1 MRLARKIT
9 LALTLLAI
17 VVLIAES
24 AAEALRVWE
33 RVPTEMKQNH
43 LLLGRTLTGSLRKA
57 WKLEGEQEAL
67 ALLDE
72 ANRYQ
77 SQVALRWVWVD
88 GPQAPDALEPWV
100 LNELRHNRP
109 ASQEVGSGAS
119 EVLTT
124 YFPAHMSGKLGAI
137 QLTESLAA
145 KQAALRR
152 AVRTTALAT
161 AAIAVLYVVTALG
174 LGRRMVGQPVQAL
187 AAQARRIASGD
198 LQARVRLDQK
208 DELGALAVAMN
219 EMTQAL
225 SDAHERLQSET
236 AARIATLESL
246 RHADRL
252 TTVGKLAA
260 GVAHE
265 LGTPLNVVYSRGR
278 MIASGEEDGDQ
289 AKQSGKIIAEQAQVM
304 IRIIRQLLDF
314 ARRREPMRTPEDLR
328 ALSDRTLSLLQPL
341 AAKKQVALSAEH
353 VPPIEVEVD
362 GGQMQQVLTNLL
374 MNAVQSMG
382 APGTVRMEA
391 SKQRAA
397 PPPGVDGGEGDF
409 VRLDVVDEG
418 SGIAPDVLPHIFEP
432 FFTTKGI
439 GEGTGLGL
447 SVSYGIVRDHGGWI
461 AVETAP
467 GKGSRFSVYLPT
479 RPARAAA

>member
-24 AAEALRVWE
+24 AAEALRDWE
-33 RVPTEMKQNH
+33 RVPSEMRQDH
-43 LLLGRTLTGSLRKA
+43 LLLGRTLAGSIRKA
-57 WKLEGEQEAL
+57 WQLKGEAEAL
-67 ALLDE
+67 ALLDQ

-88 GPQAPDALEPWV
+88 GPNAPDALDPWV
-100 LNELRHNRP
+100 LSELRNGR
-109 ASQEVGSGAS
+109 AVSQELGSGAS
-119 EVLTT
+119 EVLAT
-124 YFPAHMSGKLGAI
+124 YVPAHVEGKMGAI
-137 QLTESLAA
+137 QLTESLSA
-145 KQAALRR
+145 KQVALRR

-187 AAQARRIASGD
+187 AAHARRIAAGD
-198 LQARVRLDQK
+198 LQARVNLDTK

-225 SDAHERLQSET
+225 SDAREKLQSET

-278 MIASGEEDGDQ
+278 MIASGEESGDQ
-289 AKQSGKIIAEQAQVM
+289 ARQSGQVIAEQAQVM
-304 IRIIRQLLDF
+304 TRIIRQLLDF
-314 ARRREPMRTPEDLR
+314 ARRREPKRTPEDLR
-328 ALSDRTLSLLQPL
+328 ALSDRTLSLLSPL
-341 AAKKQVALSAEH
+341 AAKKQVSLSAEK
-353 VPPIEVEVD
+353 VPSIFVEVD

-374 MNAVQSMG
+374 MNALQAMG

-391 SKQRAA
+391 APQRAT
-397 PPPGVDGGEGDF
+397 PPPDLNGNGAEGDY

-418 SGIAPDVLPHIFEP
+418 TGIAPDVLPHIFEP
-432 FFTTKGI
+432 FFTTKTV

-461 AVETAP
+461 AVDSAV
-467 GKGSRFSVYLPT
+467 GKGSRFSVYLP
-479 RPARAAA
+479 ARASA

>member
-17 VVLIAES
+17 VVLIASS

-33 RVPTEMKQNH
+33 RVPSDMKQDH
-43 LLLGRTLTGSLRKA
+43 LLLGRTLAGSLRKA
-57 WKLEGEQEAL
+57 WQIEGEQEAL
-67 ALLDE
+67 ALLDQ

-100 LNELRHNRP
+100 LNELRHGRP
-109 ASQEVGSGAS
+109 ASQEVGSGAA
-119 EVLTT
+119 EMMAT
-124 YFPAHMSGKLGAI
+124 YIPALVDGKMGAI
-137 QLTESLAA
+137 QITESLAA

-161 AAIAVLYVVTALG
+161 AAIAILYVVTALG

-198 LQARVRLDQK
+198 LQARVKLDQK

-225 SDAHERLQSET
+225 SDAREKLQSEI
-236 AARIATLESL
+236 AARISTMESL

-278 MIASGEEDGDQ
+278 MIASGEESGDQ
-289 AKQSGKIIAEQAQVM
+289 AKASGNAIAEQAQVM

-328 ALSDRTLSLLQPL
+328 ALSDRTLALLHPL
-341 AAKKQVALSAEH
+341 AAKKQVALTAEQ
-353 VPPIEVEVD
+353 VPSIEVEVD

-374 MNAVQSMG
+374 MNALQSMG

-391 SKQRAA
+391 SRQRVA

-418 SGIAPDVLPHIFEP
+418 SGIAPEVLPHIFEP
-432 FFTTKGI
+432 FFTTKGV

-461 AVETAP
+461 AVDSTP
-467 GKGSRFSVYLPT
+467 GRGSRFSVFLPE
-479 RPARAAA
+479 RARA

>member
-1 MRLARKIT
+1 VRLARKIT

-17 VVLIAES
+17 MVLIAES
-24 AAEALRVWE
+24 SAEALRVWE

-57 WKLEGEQEAL
+57 WKLEGEKEAL

-100 LNELRHNRP
+100 LNELRHSRP
-109 ASQEVGSGAS
+109 ASQEVGSGAA

-124 YFPAHMSGKLGAI
+124 YFPAHMGGKLGAI

-198 LQARVRLDQK
+198 LQARVKLDQK

-225 SDAHERLQSET
+225 SDAQEKLQSET

-278 MIASGEEDGDQ
+278 MIATGEEEGDQ
-289 AKQSGKIIAEQAQVM
+289 AKQSGKIVAEQAQVM

-328 ALSDRTLSLLQPL
+328 ALSDRTLALLQPL
-341 AAKKQVALSAEH
+341 AAKKQVALSADA

-391 SKQRAA
+391 SRQRAA
-397 PPPGVDGGEGDF
+397 PPPGVDGGEGEF

-432 FFTTKGI
+432 FFTTKGV

-461 AVETAP
+461 AVDTAP
-467 GKGSRFSVYLPT
+467 GKGSRFSVYLP
-479 RPARAAA
+479 ARAAA